1 MSAMNNQKIAV
12 LRGSAL
18 PGIRQGGTFLAFSL
32 LIFFLISKWR
42 GFSFL
47 AEIHGLK
54 KV

>member
-18 PGIRQGGTFLAFSL
+18 PGITQGGTFLAFSL
-32 LIFFLISKWR
+32 FLFFSYFKMAWFQL
-42 GFSFL
+42 FSWL
-47 AEIHGLK
+47 YGPK